1 MVNPDRYQ
9 VMNLEPRL
17 PANEMNH
24 HDLLD
29 FFLNHLNRIFCAKSQ
44 LVEKLPQLRRS
55 AHFRDLE
62 QAIGETVEVVAIQM
76 ARMEQIYIMLDS
88 INHFEHC
95 TGLIGLLDEAFQ
107 AIGPQAENASF
118 RDLSIL
124 FYMQIIESVEV
135 TSFGIL
141 MHIADKLQRPDVEQ
155 LLRECYDEAKEDRV
169 LLKEI
174 SNYYI

>member
-1 MVNPDRYQ
+1 MDNPECYQ
-9 VMNLEPRL
+9 VMNVEPRL
-17 PANEMNH
+17 PANEMND

-29 FFLNHLNRIFCAKSQ
+29 FFLEHLNRIFCAKNQ

-62 QAIGETVEVVAIQM
+62 QAIGETVEVVDIQIS
-76 ARMEQIYIMLDS
+76 RMKQIYIMLDS
-88 INHFEHC
+88 VNRYEHC

-107 AIGPQAENASF
+107 AIGSQGQNPSF

-124 FYMQIIESVEV
+124 YYMQIIESVEV
-135 TSFGIL
+135 TSFAIL

-155 LLRECYDEAKEDRV
+155 LLRECCDEAKEDRV